1 MKRKIRTYGG
11 YFEAFMETLKEKEQE
26 KIQYGL
32 LLLKS
37 QDRLPKKF
45 VKLVRDGIYELRT
58 EYGGNIYRVFFIFDE
73 GEIVVLFNGFQKKT
87 QKTPQNEIEKAIKIK
102 EAYYADKQ
110 SQNRCVLDAKFGK
123 EGTPERA
130 RAEEAAYS
138 FYSGQILQDARKEA
152 KMTQSEL
159 AERTQTTKSYI
170 SKIENGVIT
179 PSVGVFYRIIA
190 ALGMR
195 VEVVKPVY

>member
-1 MKRKIRTYGG
+1 
-11 YFEAFMETLKEKEQE
+11 METLKEKEQE
-26 KIQYGL
+26 KIHYGL

-110 SQNRCVLDAKFGK
+110 SQNR
-123 EGTPERA
+123 
-130 RAEEAAYS
+130 
-138 FYSGQILQDARKEA
+138 
-152 KMTQSEL
+152 
-159 AERTQTTKSYI
+159 
-170 SKIENGVIT
+170 
-179 PSVGVFYRIIA
+179 
-190 ALGMR
+190 
-195 VEVVKPVY
+195 

>member
-45 VKLVRDGIYELRT
+45 VKLVRDE
-58 EYGGNIYRVFFIFDE
+58 
-73 GEIVVLFNGFQKKT
+73 KKT

-110 SQNRCVLDAKFGK
+110 SQNR
-123 EGTPERA
+123 
-130 RAEEAAYS
+130 
-138 FYSGQILQDARKEA
+138 
-152 KMTQSEL
+152 
-159 AERTQTTKSYI
+159 
-170 SKIENGVIT
+170 
-179 PSVGVFYRIIA
+179 
-190 ALGMR
+190 
-195 VEVVKPVY
+195 